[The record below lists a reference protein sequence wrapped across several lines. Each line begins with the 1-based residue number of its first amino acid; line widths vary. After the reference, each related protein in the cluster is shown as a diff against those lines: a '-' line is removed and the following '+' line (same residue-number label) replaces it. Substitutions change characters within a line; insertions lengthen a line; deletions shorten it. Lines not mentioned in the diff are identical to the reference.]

1 MAYSI
6 TSFQNNLT
14 NSLVALDTNFITYGA
29 LVPIPCS
36 IVGTK
41 HADTDSE
48 CCRASTDFDD
58 FCLFE

>member
-6 TSFQNNLT
+6 TQFQNNLT

-36 IVGTK
+36 IVGTN
-41 HADTDSE
+41 TL
-48 CCRASTDFDD
+48 T
-58 FCLFE
+58 LTQNVVG